1 MEWRVTQTLRHAALW
16 WVLGSAWRWIGVERE
31 EVTWWGSTSCKWIF
45 LLPRALEEASDA
57 SPCGKGH
64 SHFKKDPK
72 NLHLSFNFYTHL
84 FSLVCQATH
93 LINVMLYWCKFLW
106 KLLLYTFFKEPISWP
121 PLNFGCLLKARTW
134 CAVPDFRP
142 QNWFWNSYRLLKLWP
157 IVMYTYWCV
166 LTYFDALWHFNI
178 CSHEYANQRFL
189 KTDKFWPFED
199 LNLYLNPG
207 FLFIS
212 VALVGLSEFLLIFM
226 IFSDR
231 EKAVCL
237 MSIHVKKQRWDL
249 GSWICL
255 GVP

>member
-1 MEWRVTQTLRHAALW
+1 MMSPQSRLLTSSGCRPSPQP
-16 WVLGSAWRWIGVERE
+16 SS
-31 EVTWWGSTSCKWIF
+31 WWGSTSCKWIF

-84 FSLVCQATH
+84 FSLVFWAAR

-142 QNWFWNSYRLLKLWP
+142 QNWFWNSYRDFKTLAYCDVYILMCFDLFWR
-157 IVMYTYWCV
+157 T
-166 LTYFDALWHFNI
+166 LTLQHM
-178 CSHEYANQRFL
+178 L
-189 KTDKFWPFED
+189 T
-199 LNLYLNPG
+199 
-207 FLFIS
+207 
-212 VALVGLSEFLLIFM
+212 
-226 IFSDR
+226 
-231 EKAVCL
+231 
-237 MSIHVKKQRWDL
+237 
-249 GSWICL
+249 WIC
-255 GVP
+255 